1 MNATT
6 AYWREVLLGGGT
18 VTLPRWSRQPAGTG
32 EHEFTVPVDLSE
44 AMLRLAGTLDADVGT
59 VLLAAHAKA
68 VGALTGEHEVRV
80 GFADR
85 EGATPLPCLVDLRHT
100 TWRQLVAHVGAL
112 TAVMPRHTDL
122 PAELAG
128 DAPPFETAV
137 GTGEPT
143 AAWPDHPGLPLRIGL
158 ARRAGRTCLVLR
170 CRQEVI
176 DADYAARIAG
186 YHLTALRLLTADP
199 DAAHTLRPLLGEE
212 ELRFQLD
219 ELSGPGRELPDRRVH
234 ELIAEV
240 ARSRPDAVA
249 AVCGTER
256 LTYQELDDRANQAA
270 HALLAAGLQPED
282 VVAVVTERNLGWLI
296 SLLAILKAGGCYLPV
311 EPQFPAE
318 RVTGMLRRAGCGVA
332 LVDPAGRGVA
342 EEVAKSL
349 PGLRVRSVAQLLR
362 EGHPSS
368 DPGVPVPA
376 GRLAYI
382 YFTSGSTGEPKGVMC
397 EQAGMLNH
405 MLAKVDDLGVRC
417 GTVVAQTAPQCFDIS
432 LWQVAAP
439 LLAGGTVVIVPQ
451 PVLLDV
457 EEFVAELDHR
467 RIEVIQ
473 LVPSYLDVLLTEL
486 ARHPRELPAL
496 RCVSATG
503 EPLKA
508 ALVRRWFERFPDVPL
523 VNAYGLTETCD
534 DTNHE
539 VMDRAPDGARVSL
552 GRPVPGAKVYVVDRD
567 LMPVPLGAPGEI
579 VFSGVCISRGYV
591 NDPVRT
597 CTAFPPSP
605 HHRAQRLYRSG
616 DFGRWAPD
624 GRLEFSGR
632 KDAQVKIRGFRIETE
647 EIEDRLLRVPEVRE
661 AAVIA
666 TGAGERE
673 QRLAAFHSSPPALP
687 VDALADALSRH
698 LPEYMVP
705 ADWYWLDTL
714 PLTGNGKVDRKEL
727 ARIADGLHRT
737 SIAGDEPRTQAERR
751 LAAVW
756 ADVLGVPPAQVGR
769 THDFFGSG
777 GSSLSALRMVI
788 ALDRSITLGDVTRRP
803 VLADLARILDGQQ
816 SRAGGRLHRLT
827 PPGGPERGALVCFPH
842 AGGNA
847 MNYVPLAKEL
857 AGSGWAVHGVEP
869 PGHGLADGPH
879 AEPLVEVAELA
890 EQVAAEVAAMAPGR
904 VLLWGHS
911 AGTACAL
918 ETARLLRRQ
927 GHEVER
933 VFLGAQLPGE
943 TADRLAEIAGIGE
956 VGDTEIIARL
966 ALESGAHEL
975 ADAALGYAGPLAASY
990 RHDTAAACRY
1000 FVAARQDG
1008 RPAIDVPVTVVLAD
1022 DDEGLDG
1029 DPKEWTR
1036 FAADVSV
1043 RTLEHGGHYFLAT
1056 RPAEVARII
1065 VTAADPT

>member
-6 AYWREVLLGGGT
+6 AYWREVLLGGGA
-18 VTLPRWSRQPAGTG
+18 VTLPRWSQQPAGTD
-32 EHEFTVPVDLSE
+32 EHEFTVPADLSE
-44 AMLRLAGTLDADVGT
+44 AMLRLAGTLGVDISA
-59 VLLAAHAKA
+59 VLLAVHAKV
-68 VGALTGEHEVRV
+68 VGALSGEHEVRV
-80 GFADR
+80 GFADP
-85 EGATPLPCLVDLRHT
+85 EGAPPLPCLVDLRHA
-100 TWRQLVAHVGAL
+100 TWRQLVEHVGTL
-112 TAVMPRHTDL
+112 TAVMSRHTDF
-122 PAELAG
+122 PVELVG
-128 DAPPFETAV
+128 DAPMFETVV
-137 GTGEPT
+137 GMGEPT
-143 AAWPDHPGLPLRIGL
+143 SAWPDHVGLPLRIGL
-158 ARRAGRTCLVLR
+158 RRRAGRMCLVLR
-170 CRQEVI
+170 CRREVI

-186 YHLTALRLLTADP
+186 YHLTALRLLTTAP
-199 DAAHTLRPLLGEE
+199 GVAHTLRSLLGEE

-219 ELSGPGRELPDRRVH
+219 ELSGPCRQLPDRRVH
-234 ELIAEV
+234 ELV
-240 ARSRPDAVA
+240 ADMARARPDAVA
-249 AVCGTER
+249 AVFGEER
-256 LTYQELDDRANQAA
+256 LTYQQLDDRANQVA
-270 HALLAAGLQPED
+270 HALLADGLQAED
-282 VVAVVTERNLGWLI
+282 VVAVVTERNLGWMI
-296 SLLAILKAGGCYLPV
+296 ALLAILKAGGCYLPV

-318 RVTGMLRRAGCGVA
+318 RVTGMLRRSGCEVV
-332 LVDPAGRGVA
+332 LVDPVGHKVA
-342 EEVAKSL
+342 EAVTELL
-349 PGLRVRSVAQLLR
+349 PGLRVNSVDGLLR

-368 DPGVPVPA
+368 DPGVHVPA

-405 MLAKVDDLGVRC
+405 MLAKLDDLRVRS

-432 LWQVAAP
+432 LWQLVAP

-451 PVLLDV
+451 HVLLDV
-457 EEFVAELDHR
+457 GRFVVELDHQR
-467 RIEVIQ
+467 VEVVQ

-486 ARHPRELPAL
+486 AWHPRELPSL

-503 EPLKA
+503 EALKA
-508 ALVRRWFERFPDVPL
+508 ALVRRWFERFPAVPL

-552 GRPVPGAKVYVVDRD
+552 GRPIPGAKVYVVDHH

-579 VFSGVCISRGYV
+579 VFSGVCIGRGYV
-591 NDPVRT
+591 NDPIRT
-597 CTAFPPSP
+597 CTAFPASP
-605 HHRAQRLYRSG
+605 HHRGQRLYRSG

-624 GRLEFSGR
+624 GKLEFSGR

-661 AAVIA
+661 AAVVV
-666 TGAGERE
+666 TGAKDRE

-687 VDALADALSRH
+687 VGALANALSQH
-698 LPEYMVP
+698 LPEYMIP

-714 PLTGNGKVDRKEL
+714 PLTSNGKVDRKEL
-727 ARIADGLHRT
+727 ARIADGLHQT
-737 SIAGDEPRTQAERR
+737 SVAGDELRTEAERR

-756 ADVLGVPPAQVGR
+756 ADVLGIPRVQVGR

-788 ALDRSITLGDVTRRP
+788 ALDRSITLGDVTRHP

-816 SRAGGRLHRLT
+816 DRADGRLHRLT
-827 PPGGPERGALVCFPH
+827 PPGGPARGVLVCFPH

-869 PGHGLADGPH
+869 PGHGLAAGPL

-890 EQVAAEVAAMAPGR
+890 EEVAAEVAGMEAGK

-911 AGTACAL
+911 AGAACAL
-918 ETARLLRRQ
+918 ETARLLRRRGQ
-927 GHEVER
+927 EVER
-933 VFLGAQLPGE
+933 VFLGAQLPGQV
-943 TADRLAEIAGIGE
+943 ADRLAQIAGIDR
-956 VGDTEIIARL
+956 VGDTEIIAGL
-966 ALESGAHEL
+966 ALESGMHEL
-975 ADAALGYAGPLAASY
+975 VSAASGHVGPLAASY

-1000 FVAARQDG
+1000 FVEASQDG

-1022 DDEGLDG
+1022 DDEGVNG

-1036 FAADVSV
+1036 FATDVSV
-1043 RTLEHGGHYFLAT
+1043 RTLKRGGHYFLAT
-1056 RPAEVARII
+1056 RPAEVAQII
-1065 VTAADPT
+1065 VTAVDAP